1 MTRLI
6 RSRRA
11 LVSCVAAIAVGTLL
25 AVAGATT
32 VASGNGNQQRS
43 HRALAAAQVGTGG
56 KDNAAGSGG
65 HRLKAAATFSDWPM
79 FRGNASHSGVSSET
93 GISTATAG
101 SLIAGWTAAVG
112 TTSYVSPAVA
122 TNNTLGKA
130 VVYAAAQSHLSA
142 YPATGGSPIWT
153 FKTGTGGGAFDASP
167 AVFNGVVYDGSSVG
181 TIYALNAAT
190 GAKLCSF
197 SDGTQLIQASP
208 VVVNAPDGSGPVLFV
223 GTDPPTG
230 IGAEY
235 AIYGAGNTHGAC
247 TQAWPK
253 FTGWKGVP
261 DTGSWSPPAYAT
273 DANGNH
279 LLVFGS
285 DGPDDSVYALNADT
299 GALVWN
305 LRTSQVTSSDVGSPP
320 TISAPGTNGFA
331 GGVVYV
337 TGKDQVT
344 YALNLTTGQKIW
356 SFNLVKSTN
365 ADVSGASL
373 VGNAIYLGSNNGV
386 YALNA
391 TTGAQLW
398 HVQARTAG
406 HEFYASP
413 VIAGPAGQQVLIIG
427 DNGGTLYV
435 LKLATGG
442 TLKMLKP
449 TTTTP
454 GFWASPAVSQGTIY
468 VVGLDGM
475 LRTFS
480 PS

>member
-32 VASGNGNQQRS
+32 VASGNGSASRA
-43 HRALAAAQVGTGG
+43 HRAVAAAQLGTGG
-56 KDNAAGSGG
+56 KDNAVGSGG
-65 HRLKAAATFSDWPM
+65 HRVSAAATFSDWPM
-79 FRGNASHSGVSSET
+79 FRGDPSHSGVSSET
-93 GISTATAG
+93 TISTATAG
-101 SLIAGWTAAVG
+101 SLTAGWTATVG

-122 TNNTLGKA
+122 TNNTLGEA

-153 FKTGTGGGAFDASP
+153 FKTGSGGGAFDASP

-181 TIYALNAAT
+181 TVYALNAAT

-197 SDGTQLIQASP
+197 SGGTQLIQASP
-208 VVVNAPDGSGPVLFV
+208 VVVNDPDGSGPVLFV

-230 IGAEY
+230 IGSEY

-247 TQAWPK
+247 TKDWQ
-253 FTGWKGVP
+253 FTGWTVP
-261 DTGSWSPPAYAT
+261 DSGSWSPPAYGT

-285 DGPDDSVYALNADT
+285 DGPDDSVYALNAGT
-299 GALVWN
+299 GALVWH

-365 ADVSGASL
+365 ADVSGTSL
-373 VGNAIYLGSNNGV
+373 EGNAIYLGSNNGV

-391 TTGAQLW
+391 TTGTQLW
-398 HVQARTAG
+398 HVQARAAG

-413 VIAGPAGQQVLIIG
+413 VIAGPAGKQVLVIG
-427 DNGGTLYV
+427 DNGGSLYV

-442 TLKMLKP
+442 TLKTLKP
-449 TTTTP
+449 VTATP
-454 GFWASPAVSQGTIY
+454 GFWASAAVSQGKIY
-468 VVGLDGM
+468 VVGLDGI
-475 LRTFS
+475 LRTYS